1 MENLIKEVLASES
14 TKNQWRNKYDSIEF
28 KNATKLNKLLF
39 GIHLNQSVGCQCV
52 EDLFFYIKRK
62 NNFMNK
68 FKLRK
73 GLVVTSFLHATITEH
88 SSDAEFI
95 NALKVSPGAIKYF
108 TEYPE
113 NWKDIVSGKEI
124 LPSVK
129 EMREQLK
136 EKGVIIPK
144 GTKQPELIKLWQE
157 SK

>member
-1 MENLIKEVLASES
+1 MENLIKQVLASES

-88 SSDAEFI
+88 SMDAEFVQ
-95 NALKVSPGAIKYF
+95 ALKVSPGAIKYF
-108 TEYPE
+108 TEFPE

-124 LPSVK
+124 LPSSK

-136 EKGVIIPK
+136 EKGVTIPK
-144 GTKQPELIKLWQE
+144 GTKQPELTKLWQE

>member
-1 MENLIKEVLASES
+1 MENLIKQVLASES

-28 KNATKLNKLLF
+28 KNATKLNKLIF

-88 SSDAEFI
+88 SMDAEFVQ
-95 NALKVSPGAIKYF
+95 ALKVSPGAIKYF

-113 NWKDIVSGKEI
+113 NWKDIVNGKEI
-124 LPSVK
+124 LPSSK
-129 EMREQLK
+129 EIREQLK
-136 EKGVIIPK
+136 EKGVAIPK

>member
-1 MENLIKEVLASES
+1 
-14 TKNQWRNKYDSIEF
+14 
-28 KNATKLNKLLF
+28 
-39 GIHLNQSVGCQCV
+39 
-52 EDLFFYIKRK
+52 
-62 NNFMNK
+62 MNK

-88 SSDAEFI
+88 STDAEFI
-95 NALKVSPGAIKYF
+95 QALKVSPGAIKYF

-124 LPSVK
+124 IPSSK

-136 EKGVIIPK
+136 EKGVTIPK

>member
-1 MENLIKEVLASES
+1 MENLIKQVLTSES

-73 GLVVTSFLHATITEH
+73 GLVVTSFLHSTITEH
-88 SSDAEFI
+88 STDAEFI
-95 NALKVSPGAIKYF
+95 QALKVSPASIKYF

-113 NWKDIVSGKEI
+113 NWKDIVNGKEI
-124 LPSVK
+124 LPSSK

-136 EKGVIIPK
+136 EKGVTIPK
-144 GTKQPELIKLWQE
+144 GTKQPELTKLWQE

>member
-1 MENLIKEVLASES
+1 MENLIKEVLASEN

-28 KNATKLNKLLF
+28 KNATKLNKALF

-68 FKLRK
+68 FKLKK

-88 SSDAEFI
+88 STDAEFI
-95 NALKVSPGAIKYF
+95 QALKVSPASIKYF

-113 NWKDIVSGKEI
+113 NWKDIVNGKEI
-124 LPSVK
+124 LPSAK

-136 EKGVIIPK
+136 EKGVTIPK

>member
-1 MENLIKEVLASES
+1 MENLIKQVLASES

-88 SSDAEFI
+88 STDAEFI
-95 NALKVSPGAIKYF
+95 QALKVSPGAIKYF

-124 LPSVK
+124 LPSSK

-136 EKGVIIPK
+136 EKGVTIPK
-144 GTKQPELIKLWQE
+144 GTKQPELTKLWQE

>member
-1 MENLIKEVLASES
+1 MENLIKQVLASES

-88 SSDAEFI
+88 STDAEFI
-95 NALKVSPGAIKYF
+95 QALKVSPGAIKYF

-124 LPSVK
+124 LPSSK

-136 EKGVIIPK
+136 EKGIVIPK

>member
-1 MENLIKEVLASES
+1 MENLIKQVLASEN

-73 GLVVTSFLHATITEH
+73 GLVVTSFLHSTITEH
-88 SSDAEFI
+88 STDAEFI
-95 NALKVSPGAIKYF
+95 QALKVSPGAIKYF

-124 LPSVK
+124 LPSSK

-136 EKGVIIPK
+136 EKGVTIPK
-144 GTKQPELIKLWQE
+144 GTKQPELTKLWQE

>member
-14 TKNQWRNKYDSIEF
+14 TKNKWRNKYDSIEF

-73 GLVVTSFLHATITEH
+73 GLVVTSFLHSTITEH
-88 SSDAEFI
+88 STDAEFI
-95 NALKVSPGAIKYF
+95 QALKVSPASIKYF

-124 LPSVK
+124 LPSSK

-136 EKGVIIPK
+136 EKGITIPK
-144 GTKQPELIKLWQE
+144 GTKQPELTKLWQE

>member
-1 MENLIKEVLASES
+1 MENLIKQVLASES

-88 SSDAEFI
+88 SMDAEFVQ
-95 NALKVSPGAIKYF
+95 ALKVSPGAIKYF

-124 LPSVK
+124 LPSSK

-136 EKGVIIPK
+136 EKGIVIPK
-144 GTKQPELIKLWQE
+144 GTKQPELTKLWQE

>member
-14 TKNQWRNKYDSIEF
+14 TKHQWRNKYDSIEF
-28 KNATKLNKLLF
+28 KNATKLNKLIF

-88 SSDAEFI
+88 STDAEFI
-95 NALKVSPGAIKYF
+95 QALKVSPGAIKYF

-124 LPSVK
+124 LPSSK

-136 EKGVIIPK
+136 EKGVTIPK

>member
-1 MENLIKEVLASES
+1 MENLIKQVLTSES

-88 SSDAEFI
+88 SMDAEFVQ
-95 NALKVSPGAIKYF
+95 ALKVSPGAIKYF
-108 TEYPE
+108 TEFPE
-113 NWKDIVSGKEI
+113 NWKDIVNGKEI
-124 LPSVK
+124 LPSSK

-136 EKGVIIPK
+136 EKGIVIPK

>member
-1 MENLIKEVLASES
+1 MENLIKQVLASES
-14 TKNQWRNKYDSIEF
+14 NKHQWRNKYDSIEF
-28 KNATKLNKLLF
+28 KDATKLNKLLF

-88 SSDAEFI
+88 SMDAEFVQ
-95 NALKVSPGAIKYF
+95 ALKVSPGAIKYF
-108 TEYPE
+108 TEFPE
-113 NWKDIVSGKEI
+113 NWKDIVNGKEI
-124 LPSVK
+124 LPSSK

-136 EKGVIIPK
+136 EKGIVIPK

>member
-1 MENLIKEVLASES
+1 MENLIKQVLASEN
-14 TKNQWRNKYDSIEF
+14 TKNQWRNKYDSVEF

-88 SSDAEFI
+88 STDAEFI

-108 TEYPE
+108 TEFPE
-113 NWKDIVSGKEI
+113 NWRDIVSGKDI
-124 LPSVK
+124 LPTVK

-136 EKGVIIPK
+136 EKGVVIPK

>member
-1 MENLIKEVLASES
+1 MENLIKQVLASES

-124 LPSVK
+124 LPSSK

-136 EKGVIIPK
+136 EKGIVIPK

>member
-1 MENLIKEVLASES
+1 MENLIKQVLASES

-88 SSDAEFI
+88 STDAEFI

-124 LPSVK
+124 LPSSK

-136 EKGVIIPK
+136 EKGVTIPK
-144 GTKQPELIKLWQE
+144 GTKQPELTKLWQE

>member
-1 MENLIKEVLASES
+1 MENLIKQVLASES

-28 KNATKLNKLLF
+28 KNATKLNKLVF

-88 SSDAEFI
+88 STDAEFI
-95 NALKVSPGAIKYF
+95 QALKVSPGAIKYF

-124 LPSVK
+124 LPSSK

-136 EKGVIIPK
+136 EKGVTIPK
-144 GTKQPELIKLWQE
+144 GTKQPELTKLWQE